1 MVNMKRDVHELS
13 QQLLHKVYD
22 SLSPREQH
30 VIRLISQRLHVSRD
44 VLTEHEESLTFGQ
57 RMADRVAAFGGSW
70 IFILLFFGVMIL
82 WIAINSYVLI
92 QWNRHIF
99 DPYPYILLNL
109 VLSMMAAI
117 QAPIIMMSQNRQ
129 AAKDRVDATHDYEVN
144 LKAELEIMAL
154 HQKIDA
160 LREHQWEELIMMQNE
175 QIRLLSLLIEELKV
189 VKPEV
194 IHEPLCD

>member
-1 MVNMKRDVHELS
+1 MANMKRDVHELS
-13 QQLLHKVYD
+13 QQLLHKEYG
-22 SLSPREQH
+22 SLSPREQNI
-30 VIRLISQRLHVSRD
+30 IRLISQRLHVSRD
-44 VLTEHEESLTFGQ
+44 VVTELEESLSFGQ
-57 RMADRVAAFGGSW
+57 HMADRVAAFGGSW
-70 IFILLFFGVMIL
+70 TFILLFFALMIL

-129 AAKDRVDATHDYEVN
+129 AVKDRADATHDYEVN

-175 QIRLLSLLIEELKV
+175 QIRLLSLLIEELKA
-189 VKPEV
+189 VKPERK
-194 IHEPLCD
+194 

>member
-1 MVNMKRDVHELS
+1 MKREVHELS
-13 QQLLHKVYD
+13 QQLLHKEYD
-22 SLSPREQH
+22 SLAPREQN

-70 IFILLFFGVMIL
+70 IFILLFFGVMVL
-82 WIAINSYVLI
+82 WIFINSYVLI

-129 AAKDRVDATHDYEVN
+129 AVKDRVDATHDYEVN

-160 LREHQWEELIMMQNE
+160 LREHQWEELIMMQRE
-175 QIRLLSLLIEELKV
+175 QIRLLTLLIEELKV
-189 VKPEV
+189 VKPEGK
-194 IHEPLCD
+194 

>member
-1 MVNMKRDVHELS
+1 MKRDVHELS
-13 QQLLHKVYD
+13 KQLLNKEYD
-22 SLSPREQH
+22 SLSPREQNI
-30 VIRLISQRLHVSRD
+30 IRLISQRLHVSRD

-129 AAKDRVDATHDYEVN
+129 AAKDRLDATHDYEVN

-160 LREHQWEELIMMQNE
+160 LREHQWEELIVMQRE
-175 QIRLLSLLIEELKV
+175 QIRLLTLLIEELKV
-189 VKPEV
+189 VKPEGK
-194 IHEPLCD
+194 

>member
-1 MVNMKRDVHELS
+1 MANMKRDVQELS
-13 QQLLHKVYD
+13 QQLLHKEYD
-22 SLSPREQH
+22 ALSSREQN
-30 VIRLISQRLHVSRD
+30 VIHLISQRLHVSRD
-44 VLTEHEESLTFGQ
+44 IVTELEEGLSFGQ

-70 IFILLFFGVMIL
+70 TFILLFFGLMIF

-92 QWNRHIF
+92 QWNKHIF

-129 AAKDRVDATHDYEVN
+129 EAKDRVDASHDYEVN

-154 HQKIDA
+154 HQKLDA
-160 LREHQWEELIMMQNE
+160 LREHQWEELIMMQKE
-175 QIRLLSLLIEELKV
+175 QIRLLTLLIEGLKRV
-189 VKPEV
+189 
-194 IHEPLCD
+194 

>member
-1 MVNMKRDVHELS
+1 MKREVHELS
-13 QQLLHKVYD
+13 QQLLHKEYD
-22 SLSPREQH
+22 SLSPREQN
-30 VIRLISQRLHVSRD
+30 VVRLISQRLHISRD
-44 VLTEHEESLTFGQ
+44 VLTEHEEALTFGQ

-129 AAKDRVDATHDYEVN
+129 AVKDRVDATHDYEVN

-160 LREHQWEELIMMQNE
+160 LREHQWEELITMQNE
-175 QIRLLSLLIEELKV
+175 QIRLLSLLIEEQKS
-189 VKPEV
+189 VKLTG
-194 IHEPLCD
+194 I

>member
-1 MVNMKRDVHELS
+1 MKRDVHELS
-13 QQLLHKVYD
+13 KQLLHKEYD
-22 SLSPREQH
+22 HLSPREQN

-57 RMADRVAAFGGSW
+57 RMADRTAAFGGSW

-82 WIAINSYVLI
+82 WIAMNSYVLI

-129 AAKDRVDATHDYEVN
+129 AAKDRLDATHDYEVN

-160 LREHQWEELIMMQNE
+160 LREHQWEELIMMQKE
-175 QIRLLSLLIEELKV
+175 QIRLLTLLIEELKV
-189 VKPEV
+189 VKPEGK
-194 IHEPLCD
+194 